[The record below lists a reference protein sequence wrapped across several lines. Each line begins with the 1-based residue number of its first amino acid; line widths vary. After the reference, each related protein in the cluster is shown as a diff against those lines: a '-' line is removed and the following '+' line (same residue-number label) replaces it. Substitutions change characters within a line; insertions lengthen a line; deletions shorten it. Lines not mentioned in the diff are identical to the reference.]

1 MALCFVL
8 GAKQRYDAYVSC
20 FHQAMHAAPMYIAET
35 APNQIRGM
43 LISLKE
49 FFIVLGMLVSVY
61 YFFFFITPSAIFRS
75 SYLLVFLQLGYI
87 AGNLYVEVVC
97 GWRYMYASS
106 TPLCLIMGV
115 GMCWLPSSPRW
126 LLLCAIQGKGN
137 LPETKENATR
147 CLCRLRG
154 QGSPDLVSEQID
166 LILEELSYV
175 DQEKQASFG
184 EIFQGKCLK
193 AMIIGCGLVFFQQVI
208 SYIFNLEYIPVLLL
222 TQGILF

>member
-1 MALCFVL
+1 
-8 GAKQRYDAYVSC
+8 
-20 FHQAMHAAPMYIAET
+20 MHAAPMYIAET
-35 APNQIRGM
+35 APSQIRGM

-61 YFFFFITPSAIFRS
+61 YFFFITPSAIFRS
-75 SYLLVFLQLGYI
+75 SFLLVFLQLGYI
-87 AGNLYVEVVC
+87 AGNLYVEVVS
-97 GWRYMYASS
+97 GWRYMYVSS

-137 LPETKENATR
+137 LPDTKENATR

-154 QGSPDLVSEQID
+154 QASPDLVSEQID
-166 LILEELSYV
+166 LILEELSYI

-208 SYIFNLEYIPVLLL
+208 LISLIWDIFLCLYYN
-222 TQGILF
+222 GLFFSEK